1 MAFHQNGN
9 TLTLFAR
16 DYTQKTSE
24 GLQSMAFDVT
34 NLVACIFVV
43 YGCFGLAQSKTGKG
57 KGISLGVIVA
67 AIAFLFYKYSNLEG
81 AVDVEAP
88 IFQQFNPCYVVA
100 LTPVSV
106 ALFSWLHKIG
116 KEPTSPEKIGLGMLV
131 AALGFVWMA
140 VGKTQLIAKNNAI
153 SAANSTCGKGA
164 SPVVV
169 DEKTEYNGALKGVLD
184 EKTGQMVQA
193 AAGILGSISGT
204 NTGLNK
210 DDDYQTVLTFSCK
223 AN

>member
-1 MAFHQNGN
+1 MKF
-9 TLTLFAR
+9 
-16 DYTQKTSE
+16 TQQHLWVTTS
-24 GLQSMAFDVT
+24 LASVLLLSACASNPTQSLAIQKPNNQYEVT
-34 NLVACIFVV
+34 
-43 YGCFGLAQSKTGKG
+43 
-57 KGISLGVIVA
+57 
-67 AIAFLFYKYSNLEG
+67 
-81 AVDVEAP
+81 
-88 IFQQFNPCYVVA
+88 
-100 LTPVSV
+100 
-106 ALFSWLHKIG
+106 
-116 KEPTSPEKIGLGMLV
+116 
-131 AALGFVWMA
+131 A

-153 SAANSTCGKGA
+153 SAANSICGKSA

>member
-1 MAFHQNGN
+1 MK
-9 TLTLFAR
+9 LTQQHLWVTTSLASVLLLSACASNP
-16 DYTQKTSE
+16 TQSLAIQKPNNQYE
-24 GLQSMAFDVT
+24 VT
-34 NLVACIFVV
+34 
-43 YGCFGLAQSKTGKG
+43 
-57 KGISLGVIVA
+57 
-67 AIAFLFYKYSNLEG
+67 
-81 AVDVEAP
+81 
-88 IFQQFNPCYVVA
+88 
-100 LTPVSV
+100 
-106 ALFSWLHKIG
+106 
-116 KEPTSPEKIGLGMLV
+116 
-131 AALGFVWMA
+131 A

-153 SAANSTCGKGA
+153 SAANSTCGKSA

-204 NTGLNK
+204 NTCLNK